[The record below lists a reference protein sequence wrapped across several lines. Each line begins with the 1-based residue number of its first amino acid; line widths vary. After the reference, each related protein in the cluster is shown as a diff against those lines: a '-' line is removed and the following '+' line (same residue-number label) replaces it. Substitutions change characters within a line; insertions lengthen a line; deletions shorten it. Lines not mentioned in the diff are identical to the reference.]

1 MATRATQKPAR
12 GKPASPASS
21 SLEFDFTRSPIHLL
35 RRAQQR
41 ALEIFNHEVGASGLT
56 PRQFVVLLA
65 VQENE
70 GLTQTDLVNRT
81 RIDRSTLA
89 DMISRLIKREL
100 LGRRRT
106 ERDQR
111 ANAVTITAGGR
122 KALKTALARIARA
135 EEKLLETVPEARRG
149 AFLDNLG
156 IIAQTD
162 QATPAAT
169 KPAPAKRAAPAAEA
183 RGRTAAAKSPPTKSA
198 TTKGP
203 AAAKPAAKPAARK
216 ASAAR
221 GRVKAAP
228 AAAATPSAAPKAA
241 PARKAPAARAR
252 ATAAV
257 TAAATKPAKAAA
269 KVAAKPKKAPAA
281 KAARKSKKQK

>member
-1 MATRATQKPAR
+1 MATQAKPKPAR
-12 GKPASPASS
+12 GKSASPATS

-41 ALEIFNHEVGASGLT
+41 ALEIFNREVGASGLT

-89 DMISRLIKREL
+89 DMISRLIKREM

-135 EEKLLETVPEARRG
+135 EEKLLETVPETRRG
-149 AFLDNLG
+149 AFLDSLG
-156 IIAQTD
+156 IIAKAD
-162 QATPAAT
+162 E
-169 KPAPAKRAAPAAEA
+169 PAPAAPA
-183 RGRTAAAKSPPTKSA
+183 
-198 TTKGP
+198 
-203 AAAKPAAKPAARK
+203 AAAKPAPAQRAASAAKAKAQTGTSKTVVAKPAARK
-216 ASAAR
+216 APAAR
-221 GRVKAAP
+221 GRPKAA
-228 AAAATPSAAPKAA
+228 AAAPKAA
-241 PARKAPAARAR
+241 PARKAPAARTR
-252 ATAAV
+252 ATAA
-257 TAAATKPAKAAA
+257 AAATPVATKAPRA
-269 KVAAKPKKAPAA
+269 AAKPKKTAAA
-281 KAARKSKKQK
+281 KPARKPKTMK

>member
-1 MATRATQKPAR
+1 MRRINMATQAKQKPAR
-12 GKPASPASS
+12 GKSASPATS

-89 DMISRLIKREL
+89 DMISRLIKREM

-135 EEKLLETVPEARRG
+135 EEKLLETVPETRRG

-156 IIAQTD
+156 IIAQ
-162 QATPAAT
+162 AGEPAPAAA
-169 KPAPAKRAAPAAEA
+169 KPAPAKRAAPAARTKA
-183 RGRTAAAKSPPTKSA
+183 KAQTTAAKTTTAKT
-198 TTKGP
+198 
-203 AAAKPAAKPAARK
+203 PAAKPAARR
-216 ASAAR
+216 APAAR
-221 GRVKAAP
+221 GRAKAATAAPAVAKAPKAVKAAKALKAP
-228 AAAATPSAAPKAA
+228 QAAATPKTAATPKIAAKPKA
-241 PARKAPAARAR
+241 
-252 ATAAV
+252 
-257 TAAATKPAKAAA
+257 
-269 KVAAKPKKAPAA
+269 AAKPKKAPAA
-281 KAARKSKKQK
+281 KAARKAKTRK

>member
-12 GKPASPASS
+12 GKSASPATSS
-21 SLEFDFTRSPIHLL
+21 SEFDFTRSPIHLL

-89 DMISRLIKREL
+89 DMISRLIKREM

-111 ANAVTITAGGR
+111 ANAVTITAAGR
-122 KALKTALARIARA
+122 KALKTALTRIARA
-135 EEKLLETVPEARRG
+135 EDKLLETVPEARRA

-156 IIAQTD
+156 VIAQ
-162 QATPAAT
+162 AGEPAPAAPAT
-169 KPAPAKRAAPAAEA
+169 AKPAPAKAPK
-183 RGRTAAAKSPPTKSA
+183 TAKAAKAAKTAKAGTPKT
-198 TTKGP
+198 
-203 AAAKPAAKPAARK
+203 AAAKPATRGRAKAAATATTPKKAPSARK
-216 ASAAR
+216 APVAR
-221 GRVKAAP
+221 AQTA
-228 AAAATPSAAPKAA
+228 AAAATATPVTAKAPKGPKAA
-241 PARKAPAARAR
+241 KAEAP
-252 ATAAV
+252 
-257 TAAATKPAKAAA
+257 K
-269 KVAAKPKKAPAA
+269 AAKPKKAPAV
-281 KAARKSKKQK
+281 KAARKSKKRK